1 LYQQIYTNGLDL
13 KSYEV
18 ESFPLPDFDAMT
30 AKQRRSLESLYD
42 RYTKDIEGNVNHRTS
57 SEGSSYAVSN
67 FKEYKIGYSKEL
79 IDDIDD
85 FIGPLYGLTKD
96 EIEFIKNYEL
106 EYRMAD
112 YLSPEEIEKL
122 KGASSEESR
131 TVRASAN
138 RRNATAVEASQEEE
152 ELE

>member
-1 LYQQIYTNGLDL
+1 MRLLILNAYLNTELGF
-13 KSYEV
+13 V
-18 ESFPLPDFDAMT
+18 
-30 AKQRRSLESLYD
+30 
-42 RYTKDIEGNVNHRTS
+42 KDKFR
-57 SEGSSYAVSN
+57 
-67 FKEYKIGYSKEL
+67 EYKIGYSKPL
-79 IDDIDD
+79 IDKIDD

-131 TVRASAN
+131 TVRASAKG
-138 RRNATAVEASQEEE
+138 RNATVPETPTDDE